1 MAASQTGVPGNS
13 AVQLVA
19 LEARF
24 AFATAPILLLVTMA
38 QTAWDL
44 GTKHKHA
51 TQDHV
56 QVKYFSR
63 TWHLIGSSNH

>member
-1 MAASQTGVPGNS
+1 MAASQTGVRGHV

-24 AFATAPILLLVTMA
+24 AFAPAPILLLVTMA
-38 QTAWDL
+38 QTAWDV

-51 TQDHV
+51 TQDNAK
-56 QVKYFSR
+56 VKK
-63 TWHLIGSSNH
+63 